1 MQQLRYMDIFLFLN
15 NYVKLLCSFVLL
27 PASQKGR
34 CPLVLFPRGVV
45 RSFIRGGPDYRC
57 SAAVAKRQG
66 ENVNASRKV
75 CLCSLG

>member
-27 PASQKGR
+27 LASQKGR

-45 RSFIRGGPDYRC
+45 RSFIRGGPMTFKALSQPPR
-57 SAAVAKRQG
+57 SEPMIFKTLSQQS
-66 ENVNASRKV
+66 NS
-75 CLCSLG
+75 